1 MSDVSHTKQSLIT
14 QLRSWTANHEGLWQF
29 IKFNV
34 LSNISTL
41 TRFVLAMAGST
52 LFIKTLHLTSPFSFL
67 IFDYTAQGSGGVG
80 GFITFLIAETAAQV
94 VNFFVQ
100 MKWVFNSSE
109 DYGRAAP
116 KYAVLAVL
124 IVVVNL
130 VLPGHIIDLCTQ
142 LWQLDASLASFI
154 ASSVNTGLAVLVSF
168 PLLKYWIAPSQT
180 SAPGKSATVSG
191 KAATVA
197 SKTVAPGQ
205 SVTLDKSAKT
215 NEPPIQGVGHVK

>member
-1 MSDVSHTKQSLIT
+1 MSDVSHTKQGLMT

-41 TRFVLAMAGST
+41 TRFVLAMAGSA

-94 VNFFVQ
+94 VNFFAQ
-100 MKWVFNSSE
+100 MKWVFNSNE

-154 ASSVNTGLAVLVSF
+154 ASSINTGLAVLVSF

-180 SAPGKSATVSG
+180 SAPRKSAAPDKATTVPG
-191 KAATVA
+191 KAAM
-197 SKTVAPGQ
+197 PGQ
-205 SVTLDKSAKT
+205 SVPLDKSAKT
-215 NEPPIQGVGHVK
+215 NEPPIQGAGHVK